1 MIPYQQEKI
10 DNAISFIAKEH
21 IQKTRRPLYQTSLY
35 KYLAFLDFKSLEETG
50 QPVLGLTYIAMQR
63 GPVPK
68 EIYEKRDHLQSP
80 LFELRKLCG
89 GQIIVRPKRRSP
101 DLNYFSRYEI
111 SLMKKLVEIFA
122 DRFIDTKIMSDAS
135 HEEIKAWRD
144 TYANKP
150 NSIIDYASTYSNNL
164 FSKSEEELTYPEE
177 IYLTYRAFG
186 GK

>member
-21 IQKTRRPLYQTSLY
+21 IQKTRKPLYQTSLY

-50 QPVLGLTYIAMQR
+50 QPVLGLTYMAMPR

-68 EIYEKRDHLQSP
+68 EIYDNRDRLQSP
-80 LFELRKLCG
+80 LFERIEKPG
-89 GQIIVRPKRRSP
+89 GQMIIRPKRRSP
-101 DLNYFSRYEI
+101 DLDYFSRYEI
-111 SLMKKLVEIFA
+111 SLMKRLIEIFA

-135 HEEIKAWRD
+135 HEEIKAWREA
-144 TYANKP
+144 YARKP

-164 FSKSEEELTYPEE
+164 FLKSEEELTYPEE
-177 IYLTYRAFG
+177 IYLTYRALG